1 MEVNDSFILHVWFL
15 YFGVEDYPTLHAME
29 MFQVSGHGAL
39 LLLYALLLW
48 SIGQYIHLSDAL
60 PGLST
65 D

>member
-1 MEVNDSFILHVWFL
+1 MYGFL

-39 LLLYALLLW
+39 LFLYALLLW